1 VALVAVAR
9 GDLLLLEVL
18 QHRVKVML
26 VVTQM
31 VLLAIILV
39 AVVVAHQARELLVE
53 IKLAISQVVVM
64 ELHQP
69 LQAHR
74 SLTLVAVEVVVTE
87 LALLLF
93 LRVAQAVVVRVAIH
107 LT

>member
-31 VLLAIILV
+31 VLREIILV

-53 IKLAISQVVVM
+53 IKLAISQAVVM
-64 ELHQP
+64 ELH
-69 LQAHR
+69 
-74 SLTLVAVEVVVTE
+74 
-87 LALLLF
+87 
-93 LRVAQAVVVRVAIH
+93 
-107 LT
+107 